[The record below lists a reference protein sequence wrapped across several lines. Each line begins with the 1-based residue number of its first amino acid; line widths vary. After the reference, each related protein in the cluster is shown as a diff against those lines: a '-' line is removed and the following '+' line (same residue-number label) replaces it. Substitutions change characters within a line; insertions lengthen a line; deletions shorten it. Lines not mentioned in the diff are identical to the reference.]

1 MSRTDDAMGQ
11 REFTFVRK
19 LLVTFDIVSAE
30 HDYEP
35 FFRKIR
41 QFDEN
46 ATRALFSVWI
56 VTTECTARE
65 VFVTLRDLVA
75 RKDRLLVFEN
85 QRNWFAKR
93 MSDAAI
99 AKLEGQLLEA

>member
-1 MSRTDDAMGQ
+1 
-11 REFTFVRK
+11 VRK
-19 LLVTFDIVSAE
+19 LLVTFDLVSAD

-41 QFDEN
+41 SFDDN

-56 VTTECTARE
+56 VTTDATARD
-65 VFVTLRDLVA
+65 VFVKLRDLVH

-93 MSDAAI
+93 MNDAAI